1 MGFTEGYAVINGL
14 APSITSFPT
23 GWDLL
28 SGTQCPRDIVDH
40 PTENA
45 LYEPATAVVAPL
57 FAAPSSR
64 SGNSSSWC
72 RGYTG
77 TRVTTL
83 GAGFQVARFR
93 LFYTGAASVG
103 IHLMVNVDPA
113 LSYVFCTVGSSV
125 SPNIMVPLLVNAWYL
140 LGVEVLGNIARF
152 YMNTTPSSLALLP
165 GPSTLTHF
173 YTMPHPLVLG
183 STGAQMNFN
192 LSPGATGLADY
203 SGVSGMVLEE
213 LQPPI
218 MGFGG
223 NTPPTSTDAM
233 QAALPSFHWSG
244 GTGPLPYTP
253 DMPSY
258 VSDLKEESAY
268 HRYKTLRSAMDTLNH
283 LRLDP

>member
-1 MGFTEGYAVINGL
+1 MRI
-14 APSITSFPT
+14 
-23 GWDLL
+23 
-28 SGTQCPRDIVDH
+28 
-40 PTENA
+40 
-45 LYEPATAVVAPL
+45 
-57 FAAPSSR
+57 
-64 SGNSSSWC
+64 
-72 RGYTG
+72 
-77 TRVTTL
+77 TTL
-83 GAGFQVARFR
+83 GAGFQVGRFW
-93 LFYTGAASVG
+93 LYYTGASSVG
-103 IHLMVNVDPA
+103 IHLNVNVNPA
-113 LSYVFCTVGSSV
+113 LSYVFCTVGSSK
-125 SPNIMVPLLVNAWYL
+125 SPNIMVPLLKNAWYL
-140 LGVEVLGNIARF
+140 VGVEVLGNIARF

-165 GPSTLTHF
+165 GPSTLKHF

-183 STGAQMNFN
+183 STGAQMSFN
-192 LSPGATGLADY
+192 LTPGATGLADY

-223 NTPPTSTDAM
+223 NTPPTSTDAI

>member
-14 APSITSFPT
+14 SPSITSFPT
-23 GWDLL
+23 GWTLEG
-28 SGTQCPRDIVDH
+28 STQEPRDITQH
-40 PTENA
+40 PTESA
-45 LYEPATAVVAPL
+45 LYEPATAIVSPL
-57 FAAPSSR
+57 FSAPAFR

-72 RGYTG
+72 RGYAG
-77 TRVTTL
+77 IRVTTL
-83 GAGFQVARFR
+83 GAGFGAGRLR
-93 LFYTGAASVG
+93 LFYTGASSVG
-103 IHLMVNVDPA
+103 IHLLVNGDPA
-113 LSYVFCTVGSSV
+113 LSYVYCSVGSSM
-125 SPNIMVPLLVNAWYL
+125 SPNIKVPLLVNAWYL
-140 LGVEVLGNIARF
+140 VGVEVLGNIARF
-152 YMNTTPSSLALLP
+152 YMNTTASSLALLP

-183 STGAQMNFN
+183 STGAALNFN
-192 LSPGATGLADY
+192 LSPGATSLADY

-218 MGFGG
+218 IGFGG
-223 NTPPTSTDAM
+223 NTPPTGTDSM

-258 VSDLKEESAY
+258 VSALKDESAY
-268 HRYKTLRSAMDTLNH
+268 HRYKALRSAMDTLNH